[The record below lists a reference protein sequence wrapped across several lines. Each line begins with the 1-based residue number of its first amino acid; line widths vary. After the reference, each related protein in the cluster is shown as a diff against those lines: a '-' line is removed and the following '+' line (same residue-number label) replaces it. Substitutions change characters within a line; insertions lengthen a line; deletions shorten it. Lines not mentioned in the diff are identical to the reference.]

1 MGDSSKVAGGL
12 RRMVSREEVLVF
24 LGMTGLAY
32 AYGQADAAGQTYAAG
47 GVGIAVALL
56 GALTTRS
63 SEIRSVFVRPAIPV
77 LAGVLV
83 GWLVPTQPD
92 NLFRVSILVVY
103 WLAGCLAR
111 YLRLRQRA
119 AEEMA
124 ARAVVDERARIARDL
139 HDVVSHSLGVMV
151 VQTQAA
157 ESVMA
162 TDPEKARTALESAS
176 EVGRQALDEMHR
188 LVGVMRQG
196 DNGVEAQPGLGQLD
210 VLVDQAR
217 KAGITVALDVRL
229 GTDPVGPGVDL
240 AAYRIVQEA
249 LSNVAKHAPGSHAEV
264 EVHLKAAGL
273 EIEIT
278 DDGRS
283 AAIRRGGGYGLAGMR
298 ERATVYGGH
307 VEAGPR
313 PEGGF
318 RVRAWLPA

>member
-1 MGDSSKVAGGL
+1 MGDSRKVAGGI
-12 RRMVSREEVLVF
+12 RGMVSREEILVF

-32 AYGQADAAGQTYAAG
+32 AYGQADAAGQSYAAG

-63 SEIRSVFVRPAIPV
+63 SEFRSAFVRPAIPV
-77 LAGVLV
+77 LAGVLA

-92 NLFRVSILVVY
+92 SLFRVSILVVY
-103 WLAGCLAR
+103 WVAGCLPR
-111 YLRLRQRA
+111 YIRLRQRA
-119 AEEMA
+119 AQELA
-124 ARAVVDERARIARDL
+124 ARAVAEERVRIARDM

-162 TDPEKARTALESAS
+162 SDPGKARTALKNAS
-176 EVGRQALDEMHR
+176 EIGRQALDEMHR
-188 LVGVMRQG
+188 LVGVMRQP
-196 DNGVEAQPGLGQLD
+196 DNGVQAQPGLGQLD
-210 VLVDQAR
+210 VLVEQAR
-217 KAGITVALDVRL
+217 KSGITVSLDVQL
-229 GTDPVGPGVDL
+229 GDDPVAPGVDL

-264 EVHLKAAGL
+264 EVHREAAGL
-273 EIEIT
+273 EIEIA

-283 AAIRRGGGYGLAGMR
+283 AAISRGGGYGLAGMR
-298 ERATVYGGH
+298 ERAAVYGGH
-307 VEAGPR
+307 VEAGLR

-318 RVRAWLPA
+318 RVKAWLPA

>member
-1 MGDSSKVAGGL
+1 
-12 RRMVSREEVLVF
+12 MVSREEILVF

-63 SEIRSVFVRPAIPV
+63 SDLRSAFVRPAIPV
-77 LAGVLV
+77 LGGVLA

-103 WLAGCLAR
+103 WIAGCLAR
-111 YLRLRQRA
+111 YFRLRQRA
-119 AEEMA
+119 AQELA
-124 ARAVVDERARIARDL
+124 TRAVADERARIARDL

-162 TDPEKARTALESAS
+162 SDPAKARTALENAS
-176 EVGRQALDEMHR
+176 EIGRQALDEMHR

-210 VLVDQAR
+210 VLVEQAR
-217 KAGITVALDVRL
+217 KAGITVSLHVRL
-229 GTDPVGPGVDL
+229 GTDPVAAGVDL

-249 LSNVAKHAPGSHAEV
+249 LSNVAKHAPGSHADV
-264 EVHLKAAGL
+264 EVHRNAAGL
-273 EIEIT
+273 EIDIT

-283 AAIRRGGGYGLAGMR
+283 AAISQGGGYGLAGMR
-298 ERATVYGGH
+298 ERAEVYGGH

-318 RVRAWLPA
+318 RVKAWLPA